1 MEMRACAFAAF
12 AAFAASARARR
23 ALEIR
28 RACDG
33 AQEAIFLKIAHVIKI
48 NSIRE
53 I

>member
-12 AAFAASARARR
+12 AAFATSARARR

-33 AQEAIFLKIAHVIKI
+33 AQEAIFSKTTHMIKI
-48 NSIRE
+48 NSVRE